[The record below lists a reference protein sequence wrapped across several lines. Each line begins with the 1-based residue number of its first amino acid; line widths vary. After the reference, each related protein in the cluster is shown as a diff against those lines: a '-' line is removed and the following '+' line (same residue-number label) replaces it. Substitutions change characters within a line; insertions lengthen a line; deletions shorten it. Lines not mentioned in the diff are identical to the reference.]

1 MAEVDQGSTIPVTAS
16 TLVVQFLHAGVQ
28 LVGQLYEIH
37 SLRNGER
44 PVDGWDACSLH
55 AKLTTLD
62 DSITGGFLREIGPL
76 SEQDQVLNGLCS
88 TCHLIL
94 QTVLSRLRLIRDF
107 GLDSLVRVGELKAFW
122 PREDV
127 EALEERIMSLKLEL
141 EVATSSAHRYVPYPF
156 LLTR

>member
-1 MAEVDQGSTIPVTAS
+1 MAEVDQGSAISVTAS

-44 PVDGWDACSLH
+44 PVEGWDACSLYT
-55 AKLTTLD
+55 KLTTLS
-62 DSITGGFLREIGPL
+62 DSIAGGCLREIGPL
-76 SEQDQVLNGLCS
+76 SEQDQALYGLRT

-94 QTVLSRLRLIRDF
+94 QILLSRLRLIQDF
-107 GLDSLVRVGELKAFW
+107 GPDSRMHVGELETFW

-127 EALEERIMSLKLEL
+127 EALEERIITLKLEL
-141 EVATSSAHRYVPYPF
+141 EAATSSAHRYF
-156 LLTR
+156 L